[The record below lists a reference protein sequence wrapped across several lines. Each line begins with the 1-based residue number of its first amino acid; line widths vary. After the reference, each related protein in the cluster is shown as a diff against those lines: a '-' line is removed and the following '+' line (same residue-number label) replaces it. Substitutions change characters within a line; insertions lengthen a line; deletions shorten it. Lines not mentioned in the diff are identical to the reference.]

1 MTVVTQQQ
9 ECPRQSD
16 ETASGDSVDVRN
28 AQPDLE
34 GAFKEVVT
42 RSLDEILQKRPKD
55 PIRLLADRLLEK
67 SDSHEV
73 EQHEC
78 LVGNA
83 IRCTLKKACTR
94 KKGADLCQ
102 VPGLPL
108 LQLTVPTAFELDA
121 ALRHLETL
129 TPSNTKVIIFVEP
142 PNPPTDLFFV
152 KGVPYFTDITE
163 KLLLQRRRGATDD
176 ILLDEGD
183 DVRVGSSKKMTS
195 LLQKALLLDVKTL
208 QEELADLA
216 TPLSR
221 FCIVQLPEVQ
231 SNFLEVFDIIDKAF
245 GVRKHYWNVRTTAPA
260 EVPSAL
266 LASFNPRMSNM
277 TFSRIIAAILPLYE
291 QLQRR
296 KIA

>member
-73 EQHEC
+73 EQYEC

-108 LQLTVPTAFELDA
+108 LQLTAPTAFELDA

-152 KGVPYFTDITE
+152 KACRTLRISRKNFFFS
-163 KLLLQRRRGATDD
+163 AA
-176 ILLDEGD
+176 
-183 DVRVGSSKKMTS
+183 VGQQMTYCSMKVTMCVWDPLKK
-195 LLQKALLLDVKTL
+195 
-208 QEELADLA
+208 
-216 TPLSR
+216 
-221 FCIVQLPEVQ
+221 
-231 SNFLEVFDIIDKAF
+231 
-245 GVRKHYWNVRTTAPA
+245 
-260 EVPSAL
+260 
-266 LASFNPRMSNM
+266 
-277 TFSRIIAAILPLYE
+277 
-291 QLQRR
+291 
-296 KIA
+296 